1 MNLSMKWLK
10 DFVDI
15 DVSPREFAEKMT
27 MSGSKVEKYTV
38 EGEKLNRVVVGQVL
52 AIDPHPNADKLVV
65 CKVDVGAGE
74 PVQIVTG
81 AKNLTVNNVVTVDL
95 DGSTLTD
102 GTKIKKSKLRGVESC
117 GMMCSLGELG
127 LSASDFP
134 HAVED
139 GIFVLDEQ
147 NYSLGQDIREVIG
160 LDDVTVEFEITPN
173 RADCLSVIGLARE
186 VAATFDKKLT
196 LHTPEVKA
204 RDNGSAHTDFSV
216 TVAEKSLCPFYSAR
230 VVRNVKIAPSPRFI
244 RERLR
249 AEGLRS
255 INNIVDIT
263 NYVMLEYGQPMHAFD
278 LHRIDGSQIIARKAN
293 NGEKIVTLDGID
305 RKLSE
310 NNLVIADAKKPIAL
324 AGVMGGEF
332 SSVASD
338 TTDIVLEAAI
348 FDPIT
353 VRKASKEQNLRTD
366 SSFRF
371 EKGLDKNNCIP
382 ALNRACELIELLG
395 AGEICSQIFVVDST
409 DSYVTKI
416 PFDPDF
422 INSFL
427 NINLSRDEMIGI
439 LSKLECEVV
448 DGEVV
453 VPSFRPDLKIKNDI
467 AEEIARFYGYNKI
480 VSTPLRGSHY
490 GKYTDRQRF
499 DQKISATMRALGASE
514 ITTYSFVSPREYDKI
529 LLPDD
534 HPLRKSVVISNPLGE
549 DTSLMRTTAVV
560 SMLGVLSSN
569 YNHKNETAQLFEIA
583 REYIPNDNVAD
594 LPTENHMLIAGFYG
608 YGIDFLHVKGICEN
622 LLDSLFITGYDFAA
636 CSDVAYFHPG
646 RCARVCCNDTL
657 LGHVAEVHP
666 AVLENYEIGTRAYI
680 IELDIDALF
689 GAADFDIVYKP
700 IPKFAAV
707 NRDLALICDK
717 CTPVGDVKKIIE
729 SSAGRLLEKVT
740 IFDVYEGK
748 QIPKDKKSVAINV
761 SLQSESATL
770 TEEQINSAIK
780 KIIKALEA
788 HNITLRS

>member
-15 DVSPREFAEKMT
+15 DVSPTEFAEKMT

-38 EGEKLNRVVVGQVL
+38 EGENLNRIVVGKVL
-52 AIDPHPNADKLVV
+52 TIEPHPNADKLVV
-65 CKVDVGAGE
+65 CKVDVGAEE

-81 AKNLTVNNVVTVDL
+81 AKNLAVNDIVPVAL
-95 DGSTLTD
+95 DGSTLAD

-117 GMMCSLGELG
+117 GMMCSLIELG
-127 LSASDFP
+127 LSVNDFP

-160 LDDVTVEFEITPN
+160 IDDVTVEFEITPN

-186 VAATFDKKLT
+186 VAATFDKNLR
-196 LHTPEVKA
+196 LHMPEVKICNNDS
-204 RDNGSAHTDFSV
+204 DNADLSV

-249 AEGLRS
+249 AVGVRS

-278 LHRIDGSQIIARKAN
+278 LRRIDDGQITVRKATK
-293 NGEKIVTLDGID
+293 GEVIVTLDGVE
-305 RKLSE
+305 RELSE
-310 NNLVIADAKKPIAL
+310 NNLVIADTQKPIAL

-332 SSVASD
+332 SSVSGD
-338 TTDIVLEAAI
+338 TTEILLEAAI
-348 FDPIT
+348 FDPIA

-382 ALNRACELIELLG
+382 ALNRACELIELLD
-395 AGEICSQIFVVDST
+395 AGEVCSQTFVVDNA
-409 DSYVTKI
+409 DSQVTKI

-422 INSFL
+422 INRFL
-427 NINLSRDEMIGI
+427 NINLSSDKMISI
-439 LSKLECEVV
+439 LSKVECKVVNDEVI
-448 DGEVV
+448 

-467 AEEIARFYGYNKI
+467 AEEIARFYGYNNI
-480 VSTPLRGSHY
+480 ASTPLRGSHY

-499 DQKISATMRALGASE
+499 DQKINATMGALGASE

-534 HPLRKSVVISNPLGE
+534 HLLRKSIVISNPLGE

-569 YNHKNETAQLFEIA
+569 YSHKNETAQLFEIA
-583 REYIPNDNVAD
+583 REYIPIENSD
-594 LPTENHMLIAGFYG
+594 LPAENHKLIAGFYG
-608 YGIDFLHVKGICEN
+608 LNVDFLQVKGICEN
-622 LLDSLFITGYDFAA
+622 LLDNLFIRDYDFVA
-636 CSDVAYFHPG
+636 CSDVTYFHPG
-646 RCARVCCNDTL
+646 RCAKVCCNNTI
-657 LGHVAEVHP
+657 LGYVAEVHP
-666 AVLENYEIGTRAYI
+666 AVLENYGIGTRAYI
-680 IELDIDALF
+680 IELKVDNLF
-689 GAADFDIVYKP
+689 ASANFDITYKLV
-700 IPKFAAV
+700 PKFASV

-717 CTPVGDVKKIIE
+717 STPVGELKKTIE
-729 SSAGRLLEKVT
+729 KSAGSLLENVA
-740 IFDVYEGK
+740 IFDVYEGE
-748 QIPKDKKSVAINV
+748 QIPKGKKSVAVNI
-761 SLQSESATL
+761 SLQSESSTL

-788 HNITLRS
+788 QNITLRS

>member
-15 DVSPREFAEKMT
+15 DVSPTEFAEKMT

-38 EGEKLNRVVVGQVL
+38 EGENLNRIVVGKVL
-52 AIDPHPNADKLVV
+52 TIEPHPNADKLVV
-65 CKVDVGAGE
+65 CKVNVGTEE

-81 AKNLTVNNVVTVDL
+81 AKNLAVNDIVPVAL
-95 DGSTLTD
+95 DGSTLAD

-127 LSASDFP
+127 LSVSDFP
-134 HAVED
+134 NAVED

-186 VAATFDKKLT
+186 VAATFDKNLR
-196 LHTPEVKA
+196 LHIPEVKICNNDS
-204 RDNGSAHTDFSV
+204 DNADLSV
-216 TVAEKSLCPFYSAR
+216 TVTEKSLCPFYSAR
-230 VVRNVKIAPSPRFI
+230 VVRNVKVAPSPRFI

-249 AEGLRS
+249 AVGVRS

-278 LHRIDGSQIIARKAN
+278 LRRIDDSQITVRKATK
-293 NGEKIVTLDGID
+293 GEVIVTLDGVE
-305 RKLSE
+305 RELSE
-310 NNLVIADAKKPIAL
+310 NNLVIADTQKPLAL
-324 AGVMGGEF
+324 AGVMGGEVG
-332 SSVASD
+332 SVSGD
-338 TTDIVLEAAI
+338 TIDILLEAAI
-348 FDPIT
+348 FDPIA
-353 VRKASKEQNLRTD
+353 VRKASKEQSLRTD

-382 ALNRACELIELLG
+382 ALNRACELIELLD
-395 AGEICSQIFVVDST
+395 AGEVCSQTFVVDNT
-409 DSYVTKI
+409 ATQVTKI

-422 INSFL
+422 INRFL
-427 NINLSRDEMIGI
+427 NINLSSDEIISI
-439 LSKLECEVV
+439 LSKVECKVVNDEVI
-448 DGEVV
+448 

-467 AEEIARFYGYNKI
+467 AEEIARFYGYNNI
-480 VSTPLRGSHY
+480 ASTPLRGSHY

-499 DQKISATMRALGASE
+499 DQKINATMRALGASE

-534 HPLRKSVVISNPLGE
+534 HLLRKSIVISNPLGE
-549 DTSLMRTTAVV
+549 ETSLMRTTAVV
-560 SMLGVLSSN
+560 SMLEVLSSN
-569 YNHKNETAQLFEIA
+569 YSHKNETAQLFEIA
-583 REYIPNDNVAD
+583 REYIPIENSD
-594 LPTENHMLIAGFYG
+594 LPAENHKLIAGSYG
-608 YGIDFLHVKGICEN
+608 LNVDFLQVKGICEN
-622 LLDSLFITGYDFAA
+622 LLDNLFIRDYDFVA
-636 CSDVAYFHPG
+636 CSDVTYFHPG
-646 RCARVCCNDTL
+646 RCAKVCCNDTI

-666 AVLENYEIGTRAYI
+666 AVLENYGIGTRAYI
-680 IELDIDALF
+680 IELKVDNLF
-689 GAADFDIVYKP
+689 ASANFDITYKLV
-700 IPKFAAV
+700 PKFASV

-717 CTPVGDVKKIIE
+717 STPVGELKKTIE
-729 SSAGRLLEKVT
+729 KSAGSLLENVA
-740 IFDVYEGK
+740 IFDVYEGE
-748 QIPKDKKSVAINV
+748 QIPKGKKSVAVNI
-761 SLQSESATL
+761 SLQSESSTL

-788 HNITLRS
+788 QNITLRS

>member
-15 DVSPREFAEKMT
+15 DVSPTEFAEKMT

-38 EGEKLNRVVVGQVL
+38 EGENLNRIVVGKVL
-52 AIDPHPNADKLVV
+52 TIEPHPNADKLVV
-65 CKVDVGAGE
+65 CKVDVGAEE

-81 AKNLTVNNVVTVDL
+81 AKNLAVNDIVPVAL
-95 DGSTLTD
+95 DGSTLAD

-117 GMMCSLGELG
+117 GMMCSLIELG
-127 LSASDFP
+127 LSVNDFP

-160 LDDVTVEFEITPN
+160 IDDVTVEFEITPN

-186 VAATFDKKLT
+186 VAATFDKNLR
-196 LHTPEVKA
+196 LHMPEVKICNNDS
-204 RDNGSAHTDFSV
+204 DNADLSV

-249 AEGLRS
+249 AVGVRS

-278 LHRIDGSQIIARKAN
+278 LRRIDDGQITVRKATK
-293 NGEKIVTLDGID
+293 GEVIVTLDGVE
-305 RKLSE
+305 RELSE
-310 NNLVIADAKKPIAL
+310 NNLVIADTQKPIAL

-332 SSVASD
+332 SSVSGD
-338 TTDIVLEAAI
+338 TTEILLEAAI
-348 FDPIT
+348 FDPIA

-382 ALNRACELIELLG
+382 ALNRACELIELLD
-395 AGEICSQIFVVDST
+395 AGEVCSQTFVVDNT
-409 DSYVTKI
+409 DSQVTKI

-422 INSFL
+422 INRFL
-427 NINLSRDEMIGI
+427 NINLSSDKMISI
-439 LSKLECEVV
+439 LSKVECKVVNDEVI
-448 DGEVV
+448 

-467 AEEIARFYGYNKI
+467 AEEIARFYGYNNI
-480 VSTPLRGSHY
+480 ASTPLRGSHY

-499 DQKISATMRALGASE
+499 DQKINATMGALGASE

-534 HPLRKSVVISNPLGE
+534 HLLRKSIVISNPLGE

-569 YNHKNETAQLFEIA
+569 YSHKNETAQLFEIA
-583 REYIPNDNVAD
+583 REYIPIENSD
-594 LPTENHMLIAGFYG
+594 LPAENHKLIAGFYG
-608 YGIDFLHVKGICEN
+608 LNVDFLQVKGICEN
-622 LLDSLFITGYDFAA
+622 LLDNLFIRDYDFVA
-636 CSDVAYFHPG
+636 CSDVTYFHPG
-646 RCARVCCNDTL
+646 RCAKVCCNNTI
-657 LGHVAEVHP
+657 LGYVAEVHP
-666 AVLENYEIGTRAYI
+666 AVLENYGIGTRAYI
-680 IELDIDALF
+680 IELKVDNLF
-689 GAADFDIVYKP
+689 ASANFDITYKLV
-700 IPKFAAV
+700 PKFASV

-717 CTPVGDVKKIIE
+717 STPVGELKKTIE
-729 SSAGRLLEKVT
+729 KSAGSLLENVA
-740 IFDVYEGK
+740 IFDVYEGE
-748 QIPKDKKSVAINV
+748 QIPKGKKSVAVNI
-761 SLQSESATL
+761 SLQSESSTL

-788 HNITLRS
+788 QSITLRS

>member
-15 DVSPREFAEKMT
+15 DVSPTEFAEKMT

-38 EGEKLNRVVVGQVL
+38 EGENLNRIVVGKVL
-52 AIDPHPNADKLVV
+52 TIEPHPNADKLVV
-65 CKVDVGAGE
+65 CKVNVGTEE

-81 AKNLTVNNVVTVDL
+81 AKNLAVNDIVPVAL
-95 DGSTLTD
+95 DGSTLAD

-127 LSASDFP
+127 LSVNDFP

-186 VAATFDKKLT
+186 VAATFDKNLR
-196 LHTPEVKA
+196 LHMPEVKICNNDS
-204 RDNGSAHTDFSV
+204 DNADLSV

-230 VVRNVKIAPSPRFI
+230 VVRNVKVAPSPRFI

-249 AEGLRS
+249 AMGVRS

-278 LHRIDGSQIIARKAN
+278 LRRIDDGQITVRKASK
-293 NGEKIVTLDGID
+293 GEVIVTLDGVD
-305 RKLSE
+305 RELSE
-310 NNLVIADAKKPIAL
+310 NNLVIADTQKPIAL
-324 AGVMGGEF
+324 AGVMGGEV
-332 SSVASD
+332 SSVSGD
-338 TTDIVLEAAI
+338 TIDILLEAAI
-348 FDPIT
+348 FNPIA
-353 VRKASKEQNLRTD
+353 VRKASKEQSLRTD

-382 ALNRACELIELLG
+382 ALNRACELIELLD
-395 AGEICSQIFVVDST
+395 AGEVCSQTFVVDNT
-409 DSYVTKI
+409 DSQVTKI

-422 INSFL
+422 INRFL
-427 NINLSRDEMIGI
+427 NINLSSDEMISI
-439 LSKLECEVV
+439 LSKVECKVVNDEVI
-448 DGEVV
+448 

-467 AEEIARFYGYNKI
+467 AEEIARFYGYNNI
-480 VSTPLRGSHY
+480 ASTPLRGSHY

-499 DQKISATMRALGASE
+499 DQKINATMRALGASE

-534 HPLRKSVVISNPLGE
+534 HLLRKSIVISNPLGE
-549 DTSLMRTTAVV
+549 ETSLMRTTAVV

-569 YNHKNETAQLFEIA
+569 YSHKNETAQLFEIA
-583 REYIPNDNVAD
+583 REYIPIENSD
-594 LPTENHMLIAGFYG
+594 LPAENHKLIAGFYG
-608 YGIDFLHVKGICEN
+608 LNVDFLQVKGICEN
-622 LLDSLFITGYDFAA
+622 LLDNLFIRDYDFVA
-636 CSDVAYFHPG
+636 CSDITYFHPG
-646 RCARVCCNDTL
+646 RCAKVCCNDTI

-666 AVLENYEIGTRAYI
+666 AVLENYGIGTRAYI
-680 IELDIDALF
+680 IELKVDNLF
-689 GAADFDIVYKP
+689 ASANFDITYKLV
-700 IPKFAAV
+700 PKFASV

-717 CTPVGDVKKIIE
+717 STPVGELKKTIE
-729 SSAGRLLEKVT
+729 KSAGSLLENVA
-740 IFDVYEGK
+740 IFDVYEGE
-748 QIPKDKKSVAINV
+748 QIPKDKKSVAVNI
-761 SLQSESATL
+761 SLQSESSTL

-788 HNITLRS
+788 QNIMLRS

>member
-15 DVSPREFAEKMT
+15 DVSPTEFAEKMT

-38 EGEKLNRVVVGQVL
+38 EGENLNRIVVGKVL
-52 AIDPHPNADKLVV
+52 TIEPHPNADKLVV
-65 CKVDVGAGE
+65 CKVDVGAEE

-81 AKNLTVNNVVTVDL
+81 AKNLAVNDIVPVAL
-95 DGSTLTD
+95 DGSTLAD

-117 GMMCSLGELG
+117 GMMCSLIELG
-127 LSASDFP
+127 LSVNDFP

-160 LDDVTVEFEITPN
+160 IDDVTVEFEITPN

-186 VAATFDKKLT
+186 VAATFDKNLR
-196 LHTPEVKA
+196 LHMPEVKICNNDS
-204 RDNGSAHTDFSV
+204 DNADLSV

-249 AEGLRS
+249 AVGVRS

-278 LHRIDGSQIIARKAN
+278 LRRIDDGQITVRKATK
-293 NGEKIVTLDGID
+293 GEVIVTLDGVE
-305 RKLSE
+305 RELSE
-310 NNLVIADAKKPIAL
+310 NNLVIADTQKPIAL

-332 SSVASD
+332 SSVSGD
-338 TTDIVLEAAI
+338 TTEILLEAAI
-348 FDPIT
+348 FDPIA

-382 ALNRACELIELLG
+382 ALNRACELIELLD
-395 AGEICSQIFVVDST
+395 AGEVCSQTFVVDNT
-409 DSYVTKI
+409 DSQVTKI

-422 INSFL
+422 INRFL
-427 NINLSRDEMIGI
+427 NINLSSDKMISI
-439 LSKLECEVV
+439 LSKVECKVVNDEVI
-448 DGEVV
+448 

-467 AEEIARFYGYNKI
+467 AEEIARFYGYNNI
-480 VSTPLRGSHY
+480 ASTPFRGSHY

-499 DQKISATMRALGASE
+499 DQKINATMGALGASE

-534 HPLRKSVVISNPLGE
+534 HLLRKSIVISNPLGE

-569 YNHKNETAQLFEIA
+569 YSHKNETAQLFEIA
-583 REYIPNDNVAD
+583 REYIPIENSD
-594 LPTENHMLIAGFYG
+594 LPAENHKLIAGFYG
-608 YGIDFLHVKGICEN
+608 LNVDFLQVKGICEN
-622 LLDSLFITGYDFAA
+622 LLDNLFIRDYDFVA
-636 CSDVAYFHPG
+636 CSDVTYFHPG
-646 RCARVCCNDTL
+646 RCAKVCCNNTI
-657 LGHVAEVHP
+657 LGYVAEVHP
-666 AVLENYEIGTRAYI
+666 AVLENYGIGTRAYI
-680 IELDIDALF
+680 IELKVDNLF
-689 GAADFDIVYKP
+689 ASANFDITYKLV
-700 IPKFAAV
+700 PKFASV

-717 CTPVGDVKKIIE
+717 STPVGELKKTIE
-729 SSAGRLLEKVT
+729 KSAGSLLENVA
-740 IFDVYEGK
+740 IFDVYEGE
-748 QIPKDKKSVAINV
+748 QIPKGKKSVAVNI
-761 SLQSESATL
+761 SLQSESSTL

-788 HNITLRS
+788 QNITLRS

>member
-1 MNLSMKWLK
+1 MKLSMKWLK

-15 DVSPREFAEKMT
+15 DVSPTEFAEKMT

-38 EGEKLNRVVVGQVL
+38 EGENLNRIVVGKVL
-52 AIDPHPNADKLVV
+52 TIEPHPNADKLVV
-65 CKVDVGAGE
+65 CKVNVGTEE

-81 AKNLTVNNVVTVDL
+81 AKNLAVNDIVPVAL
-95 DGSTLTD
+95 DGSTLAD

-127 LSASDFP
+127 LSVNDFP

-186 VAATFDKKLT
+186 VAATFDKNLR
-196 LHTPEVKA
+196 LHIPEVKICNNDS
-204 RDNGSAHTDFSV
+204 DNADLSV

-230 VVRNVKIAPSPRFI
+230 VVRNVKVASSPRFI

-249 AEGLRS
+249 AMGVRS

-278 LHRIDGSQIIARKAN
+278 LRRIDDAQITVRKATK
-293 NGEKIVTLDGID
+293 GEVIVTLDGVE
-305 RKLSE
+305 RELSE
-310 NNLVIADAKKPIAL
+310 NNLVIADTQKPLAL
-324 AGVMGGEF
+324 AGVMGGEVG
-332 SSVASD
+332 SVSGD
-338 TTDIVLEAAI
+338 TIDILLEAAI
-348 FDPIT
+348 FDPIA

-382 ALNRACELIELLG
+382 ALNRACELIELLD
-395 AGEICSQIFVVDST
+395 AGEVCSQTFVVDNT
-409 DSYVTKI
+409 DSQVTKI

-422 INSFL
+422 INRFL
-427 NINLSRDEMIGI
+427 NINLSSDEMISI
-439 LSKLECEVV
+439 LSKVECKVVNDEVI
-448 DGEVV
+448 

-467 AEEIARFYGYNKI
+467 AEEIARFYGYNNI
-480 VSTPLRGSHY
+480 ASTPLRGSHY

-499 DQKISATMRALGASE
+499 DQKINATMRALGASE

-534 HPLRKSVVISNPLGE
+534 YLLRKSIVISNPLGE
-549 DTSLMRTTAVV
+549 ETSLMRTTAVV

-569 YNHKNETAQLFEIA
+569 YSHKNETAQLFEIA
-583 REYIPNDNVAD
+583 REYIPIENSD
-594 LPTENHMLIAGFYG
+594 LPAENPKLIAGFYG
-608 YGIDFLHVKGICEN
+608 LNVDFLQVKGICEN
-622 LLDSLFITGYDFAA
+622 LLDNLFIRDYDFVA
-636 CSDVAYFHPG
+636 CSDITYFHPG
-646 RCARVCCNDTL
+646 RCAKVCCNDTI

-666 AVLENYEIGTRAYI
+666 AVLENYGIGTRAYI
-680 IELDIDALF
+680 IELKVDNLF
-689 GAADFDIVYKP
+689 ASANFDITYKLV
-700 IPKFAAV
+700 PKFASV

-717 CTPVGDVKKIIE
+717 STPVGELKKTIE
-729 SSAGRLLEKVT
+729 KSAGSLLENVA
-740 IFDVYEGK
+740 IFDVYEGE
-748 QIPKDKKSVAINV
+748 QIPKDKKSVAVNI
-761 SLQSESATL
+761 SLQSESSTL

-788 HNITLRS
+788 QNIMLRS

>member
-15 DVSPREFAEKMT
+15 DVSPAEFAEKMT

-38 EGEKLNRVVVGQVL
+38 EGENLNRIVVGKVL
-52 AIDPHPNADKLVV
+52 TIEPHPNADKLVV
-65 CKVDVGAGE
+65 CKVNVGTEE

-81 AKNLTVNNVVTVDL
+81 AKNLAVNDIVPVAL
-95 DGSTLTD
+95 DGSTLAD

-127 LSASDFP
+127 LSVNDFP

-186 VAATFDKKLT
+186 VAATFDKNLR
-196 LHTPEVKA
+196 LHMPEVKICNNDS
-204 RDNGSAHTDFSV
+204 DNADLSV

-230 VVRNVKIAPSPRFI
+230 VVRNVKVAPSPRFI

-249 AEGLRS
+249 AMGVRS

-278 LHRIDGSQIIARKAN
+278 LRRIDDGQITVRKASK
-293 NGEKIVTLDGID
+293 GEVIVTLDGVD
-305 RKLSE
+305 RELSE
-310 NNLVIADAKKPIAL
+310 NNLVIADTQKPIAL
-324 AGVMGGEF
+324 AGVMGGEV
-332 SSVASD
+332 SSVSGD
-338 TTDIVLEAAI
+338 TIDILLEAAI
-348 FDPIT
+348 FNPIAG
-353 VRKASKEQNLRTD
+353 RKASKEQSLRTD

-382 ALNRACELIELLG
+382 ALNRACELIELLD
-395 AGEICSQIFVVDST
+395 AGEVCSQTFVVDNT
-409 DSYVTKI
+409 DSQVTKI

-422 INSFL
+422 INRFL
-427 NINLSRDEMIGI
+427 NINLSSDEMISI
-439 LSKLECEVV
+439 LSKVECKVVNDEVI
-448 DGEVV
+448 

-467 AEEIARFYGYNKI
+467 AEEIARFYGYNNI
-480 VSTPLRGSHY
+480 ASTPLRGSHY

-499 DQKISATMRALGASE
+499 DQKINATMRALGASE

-534 HPLRKSVVISNPLGE
+534 HLLRKSIVISNPLGE
-549 DTSLMRTTAVV
+549 ETSLMRTTAVV

-569 YNHKNETAQLFEIA
+569 YSHKNETAQLFEIA
-583 REYIPNDNVAD
+583 REYIPIENSD
-594 LPTENHMLIAGFYG
+594 LPAENHKLIAGFYG
-608 YGIDFLHVKGICEN
+608 LNVDFLQVKGICEN
-622 LLDSLFITGYDFAA
+622 LLDNLFIRDYDFVA
-636 CSDVAYFHPG
+636 CSDITYFHPG
-646 RCARVCCNDTL
+646 RCAKVCCNDTI

-666 AVLENYEIGTRAYI
+666 AVLENYGIGTRAYI
-680 IELDIDALF
+680 IELKVDNLF
-689 GAADFDIVYKP
+689 ASANFDITYKLV
-700 IPKFAAV
+700 PKFASV

-717 CTPVGDVKKIIE
+717 STPVGELKKTIE
-729 SSAGRLLEKVT
+729 KSAGSLLENVA
-740 IFDVYEGK
+740 IFDVYEGE
-748 QIPKDKKSVAINV
+748 QIPKDKKSVAVNI
-761 SLQSESATL
+761 SLQSESSTL

-788 HNITLRS
+788 QNITLRS

>member
-15 DVSPREFAEKMT
+15 DVSPTEFAEKMT

-38 EGEKLNRVVVGQVL
+38 EGENLNRIVVGKVL
-52 AIDPHPNADKLVV
+52 TIEPHPNADKLVV
-65 CKVDVGAGE
+65 CKVNVGTEE

-81 AKNLTVNNVVTVDL
+81 AKNLAVNDIVPVAL
-95 DGSTLTD
+95 DGSTLAD

-127 LSASDFP
+127 LSVNDFP

-186 VAATFDKKLT
+186 VAATFDKNLR
-196 LHTPEVKA
+196 LHMPEVKICNNDS
-204 RDNGSAHTDFSV
+204 DNADLSV

-230 VVRNVKIAPSPRFI
+230 VVRNVKVAPSPRFI

-249 AEGLRS
+249 AMGVRS

-278 LHRIDGSQIIARKAN
+278 LRRIDDGQITVRKASK
-293 NGEKIVTLDGID
+293 GEVIVTLDGVD
-305 RKLSE
+305 RELSE
-310 NNLVIADAKKPIAL
+310 NNLVIADTQKPIAL
-324 AGVMGGEF
+324 AGVMGGEV
-332 SSVASD
+332 SSVSGD
-338 TTDIVLEAAI
+338 TIDILLEAAI
-348 FDPIT
+348 FNPIA
-353 VRKASKEQNLRTD
+353 VRKASKEQSLRTD

-382 ALNRACELIELLG
+382 ALNRACELIELLD
-395 AGEICSQIFVVDST
+395 AGEVCSQTFVVDNT
-409 DSYVTKI
+409 DSQVTKI

-422 INSFL
+422 INRFL
-427 NINLSRDEMIGI
+427 NINLSSDKMISI
-439 LSKLECEVV
+439 LSKVECKVVNDEVI
-448 DGEVV
+448 

-467 AEEIARFYGYNKI
+467 AEEIARFYGYNNI
-480 VSTPLRGSHY
+480 ASTPLRGSHY

-499 DQKISATMRALGASE
+499 DQKINATMRALGASE

-534 HPLRKSVVISNPLGE
+534 HLLRKSIVISNPLGE
-549 DTSLMRTTAVV
+549 ETSLMRTTAVV

-569 YNHKNETAQLFEIA
+569 YSHKNETAQLFEIA
-583 REYIPNDNVAD
+583 REYIPIENSD
-594 LPTENHMLIAGFYG
+594 LPAENHKLIAGFYG
-608 YGIDFLHVKGICEN
+608 LNVDFLQVKGICEN
-622 LLDSLFITGYDFAA
+622 LLDNLFIRDYDFVA
-636 CSDVAYFHPG
+636 CSDITYFHPG
-646 RCARVCCNDTL
+646 RCAKVCCNDTI

-666 AVLENYEIGTRAYI
+666 AVLENYGIGTRAYI
-680 IELDIDALF
+680 IELKVDNLF
-689 GAADFDIVYKP
+689 ASANFDITYKLV
-700 IPKFAAV
+700 PKFASV

-717 CTPVGDVKKIIE
+717 STPVGELKKTIE
-729 SSAGRLLEKVT
+729 KSAGSLLENVA
-740 IFDVYEGK
+740 IFDVYEGE
-748 QIPKDKKSVAINV
+748 QIPKDKKSVAVNI
-761 SLQSESATL
+761 SLQSESSTL

-788 HNITLRS
+788 QNIMLRS

>member
-15 DVSPREFAEKMT
+15 NVSPKEFAEKMT

-38 EGEKLNRVVVGQVL
+38 EGESLNRVVVGRVL
-52 AIDPHPNADKLVV
+52 SIDPHPNADKLVV
-65 CKVDVGAGE
+65 CKVDVGTDE
-74 PVQIVTG
+74 PLQIVTG
-81 AKNLTVNNVVTVDL
+81 AKNLAVNDVVPVAL
-95 DGSTLTD
+95 DGSTLPD

-117 GMMCSLGELG
+117 GMMCSLAELG
-127 LSASDFP
+127 LSVSDFP
-134 HAVED
+134 RAVED

-147 NYSLGQDIREVIG
+147 NYSLGQDIREAIG
-160 LDDVTVEFEITPN
+160 LNDVVVEFEITPN

-186 VAATFDKKLT
+186 VAATFDKKLS
-196 LHTPEVKA
+196 LHTPEVKTC
-204 RDNGSAHTDFSV
+204 DNATGHADLSV
-216 TVAEKSLCPFYSAR
+216 TVAEKTLCPFYSAR
-230 VVRNVKIAPSPRFI
+230 VVRNVKVAPSPRFI

-249 AEGLRS
+249 AAGVRS

-278 LHRIDGSQIIARKAN
+278 LRRIDGGQITVRNAKD
-293 NGEKIVTLDGID
+293 GERIVTLDGVE
-305 RKLSE
+305 RKLNG
-310 NNLVIADAKKPIAL
+310 NNLVVADAKNPIAL

-332 SSVASD
+332 SSVTSD
-338 TTDIVLEAAI
+338 TTEIVLEAAI
-348 FDPIT
+348 FDPIA

-395 AGEICSQIFVVDST
+395 AGEVCSKTFIVDSSDT
-409 DSYVTKI
+409 QVTKI

-422 INSFL
+422 INRFL
-427 NINLSRDEMIGI
+427 NINLSRDEMTGI
-439 LSKLECEVV
+439 LSKVECEVV
-448 DGEVV
+448 GGEVI
-453 VPSFRPDLKIKNDI
+453 VPTFRPDLKIKNDI

-499 DQKISATMRALGASE
+499 ERKINATMRALGASE

-583 REYIPNDNVAD
+583 REYIPNENSD
-594 LPTENHMLIAGFYG
+594 LPTENHKLIAGFYG
-608 YGIDFLHVKGICEN
+608 GGVDFLQVKGICEN
-622 LLDSLFITGYDFAA
+622 LLDSLFIRDYDFVA
-636 CSDVAYFHPG
+636 CSDVTYFHPG
-646 RCARVCCNDTL
+646 RCAKVCHNDTT
-657 LGHVAEVHP
+657 LGYVAEVHP
-666 AVLENYEIGTRAYI
+666 AVLENYSIGTRAYI
-680 IELDIDALF
+680 IELNVDDLF
-689 GAADFDIVYKP
+689 AAANFDITYKP
-700 IPKFAAV
+700 ISKFEAV

-717 CTPVGDVKKIIE
+717 CTPVGDLKKIIE
-729 SSAGRLLEKVT
+729 KSAGSLLEKVT
-740 IFDVYEGK
+740 IFDVYEGE
-748 QIPKDKKSVAINV
+748 QIAKDKKSVAVNV

-770 TEEQINSAIK
+770 TEEQINSAVK
-780 KIIKALEA
+780 KIIRALEDQ
-788 HNITLRS
+788 NITLRS

>member
-15 DVSPREFAEKMT
+15 DVSPTEFAEKMT

-38 EGEKLNRVVVGQVL
+38 EGESLNRIVVGKVL
-52 AIDPHPNADKLVV
+52 TIEPHPNADKLVV
-65 CKVDVGAGE
+65 CKVDVGAEE

-81 AKNLTVNNVVTVDL
+81 AKNLAVNDIVPVAL
-95 DGSTLTD
+95 DGSTLAD

-117 GMMCSLGELG
+117 GMMCSLIELG
-127 LSASDFP
+127 LSVNDFP

-160 LDDVTVEFEITPN
+160 IDDVTVEFEITPN

-186 VAATFDKKLT
+186 VAATFDKNLR
-196 LHTPEVKA
+196 LHMPEVKICNNDS
-204 RDNGSAHTDFSV
+204 DNADLSV

-249 AEGLRS
+249 AVGVRS

-278 LHRIDGSQIIARKAN
+278 LRRIDDGQITVRKATK
-293 NGEKIVTLDGID
+293 GEVIVTLDGVE
-305 RKLSE
+305 RELSE
-310 NNLVIADAKKPIAL
+310 NNLVIADTQKPIAL

-332 SSVASD
+332 SSVSGD
-338 TTDIVLEAAI
+338 TTEILLEAAI
-348 FDPIT
+348 FDPIA

-382 ALNRACELIELLG
+382 ALNRACELIELLD
-395 AGEICSQIFVVDST
+395 AGEVCSQTFVVDNT
-409 DSYVTKI
+409 DSQVTKI

-422 INSFL
+422 INRFL
-427 NINLSRDEMIGI
+427 NINLSSDEMISI
-439 LSKLECEVV
+439 LSKVECKVVNDEVI
-448 DGEVV
+448 

-467 AEEIARFYGYNKI
+467 AEEIARFYGYNNI
-480 VSTPLRGSHY
+480 ASTPLRGSHY

-499 DQKISATMRALGASE
+499 DQKINATMGALGASE

-534 HPLRKSVVISNPLGE
+534 HLLRKSIVISNPLGE

-569 YNHKNETAQLFEIA
+569 YSHKNETAQLFEIA
-583 REYIPNDNVAD
+583 REYIPIENSD
-594 LPTENHMLIAGFYG
+594 LPAENHKLIAGFYG
-608 YGIDFLHVKGICEN
+608 LNVDFLQVKGICEN
-622 LLDSLFITGYDFAA
+622 LLDNLFIRDYDFVA
-636 CSDVAYFHPG
+636 CSDVTYFHPG
-646 RCARVCCNDTL
+646 RCAKVCCNNTI
-657 LGHVAEVHP
+657 LGYVAEVHP
-666 AVLENYEIGTRAYI
+666 AVLENYGIGTRAYI
-680 IELDIDALF
+680 IELNVDKLF
-689 GAADFDIVYKP
+689 ASANFDITYKL
-700 IPKFAAV
+700 IPKFASV

-717 CTPVGDVKKIIE
+717 STPVGELKKTIE
-729 SSAGRLLEKVT
+729 KSAGSLLENVA
-740 IFDVYEGK
+740 IFDVYEGE
-748 QIPKDKKSVAINV
+748 QIPKGKKSVAVNI
-761 SLQSESATL
+761 SLQSESSTL

-788 HNITLRS
+788 QSITLRS

>member
-15 DVSPREFAEKMT
+15 DVSPAEFAEKMT

-38 EGEKLNRVVVGQVL
+38 EGENLNRIVVGKVL
-52 AIDPHPNADKLVV
+52 TIEPHPNADKLVV
-65 CKVDVGAGE
+65 CKVNVGTEE

-81 AKNLTVNNVVTVDL
+81 AKNLAVNDIVPVAL
-95 DGSTLTD
+95 DGSTLAD

-127 LSASDFP
+127 LSVNDFP

-186 VAATFDKKLT
+186 VAATFDKNLR
-196 LHTPEVKA
+196 LHMPEVKICNNDS
-204 RDNGSAHTDFSV
+204 DNADLSV

-230 VVRNVKIAPSPRFI
+230 VVRNVKVAPSPRFI

-249 AEGLRS
+249 AMGVRS

-278 LHRIDGSQIIARKAN
+278 LRRIDDGQITVRKASK
-293 NGEKIVTLDGID
+293 GEVIVTLDGVD
-305 RKLSE
+305 RELSE
-310 NNLVIADAKKPIAL
+310 NNLVIADTQKPIAL
-324 AGVMGGEF
+324 AGVMGGEV
-332 SSVASD
+332 SSVSGD
-338 TTDIVLEAAI
+338 TIDILLEAAI
-348 FDPIT
+348 FNPIA
-353 VRKASKEQNLRTD
+353 VRKASKEQSLRTD

-382 ALNRACELIELLG
+382 ALNRACELIELLD
-395 AGEICSQIFVVDST
+395 AGEVCSQTFVVDNT
-409 DSYVTKI
+409 DSQVTKI

-422 INSFL
+422 INRFL
-427 NINLSRDEMIGI
+427 NINLSSDEMISI
-439 LSKLECEVV
+439 LSKVECKVVNDEVI
-448 DGEVV
+448 

-467 AEEIARFYGYNKI
+467 AEEIARFYGYNNI
-480 VSTPLRGSHY
+480 ASTPLRGSHY

-499 DQKISATMRALGASE
+499 DQKINATMRALGASE

-534 HPLRKSVVISNPLGE
+534 HLLRKSIVISNPLGE
-549 DTSLMRTTAVV
+549 ETSLMRTTAVV

-569 YNHKNETAQLFEIA
+569 YSHKNETAQLFEIA
-583 REYIPNDNVAD
+583 REYIPIENSD
-594 LPTENHMLIAGFYG
+594 LPAENHKLIAGFYG
-608 YGIDFLHVKGICEN
+608 LNVDFLQVKGICEN
-622 LLDSLFITGYDFAA
+622 LLDNLFIRDYDFVA
-636 CSDVAYFHPG
+636 CSDITYFHPG
-646 RCARVCCNDTL
+646 RCAKVCCNDTI

-666 AVLENYEIGTRAYI
+666 AVLENYGIGTRAYI
-680 IELDIDALF
+680 IELKVDNLF
-689 GAADFDIVYKP
+689 ASANFDITYKLV
-700 IPKFAAV
+700 PKFASV

-717 CTPVGDVKKIIE
+717 STPVGELKKTIE
-729 SSAGRLLEKVT
+729 KSAGSLLENVA
-740 IFDVYEGK
+740 IFDVYEGE
-748 QIPKDKKSVAINV
+748 QIPKDKKSVAVNI
-761 SLQSESATL
+761 SLQSESSTL

-788 HNITLRS
+788 QNITLRS

>member
-1 MNLSMKWLK
+1 MDLSMKWLK

-38 EGEKLNRVVVGQVL
+38 EGENLNRVVVGKVL
-52 AIDPHPNADKLVV
+52 AIEPHPNADKLVV

-81 AKNLTVNNVVTVDL
+81 AKNLTVNDVVPVAL

-186 VAATFDKKLT
+186 AAATFDKKLV
-196 LHTPEVKA
+196 LHPPEVKTC
-204 RDNGSAHTDFSV
+204 DNGSNHADLSV

-230 VVRNVKIAPSPRFI
+230 VVRNVKVAPSPRFI

-249 AEGLRS
+249 AAGLRS

-278 LHRIDGSQIIARKAN
+278 LRRIDGGQITVRRAN
-293 NGEKIVTLDGID
+293 NGEKIVTLDGVE

-324 AGVMGGEF
+324 AGVMGGEL
-332 SSVASD
+332 SSVAGD
-338 TTDIVLEAAI
+338 TTDILLEAAI
-348 FDPIT
+348 FDPIA

-395 AGEICSQIFVVDST
+395 TGEVCSQIFVVDNFESH
-409 DSYVTKI
+409 VTKV

-499 DQKISATMRALGASE
+499 EQKISAAMRALGASE

-534 HPLRKSVVISNPLGE
+534 HPRRKSVVISNPLGE

-583 REYIPNDNVAD
+583 REYIPNENAD
-594 LPTENHMLIAGFYG
+594 LPKENHKLIAGFYG
-608 YGIDFLHVKGICEN
+608 PCIDFLHVKGICES
-622 LLDSLFITGYDFAA
+622 LLDSLFITGYDFVA
-636 CSDVAYFHPG
+636 CSDVVYFHPG
-646 RCARVCCNDTL
+646 RCARVCCKDTL
-657 LGHVAEVHP
+657 LGYVAEVHP

-689 GAADFDIVYKP
+689 SAADFDIVYKP

-717 CTPVGDVKKIIE
+717 STPVGDVKKIIE
-729 SSAGRLLEKVT
+729 SSAGRLLEAVT
-740 IFDVYEGK
+740 IFDVYEGE

-770 TEEQINSAIK
+770 TDEQINSAIK

-788 HNITLRS
+788 QNITLRS